1 MDETKFEMIMKEVNL
16 EEKTTAKDGDAQE
29 QAVEEKVQTS
39 TQITYFGKV
48 TNVKQIN
55 EGVVKKY
62 GADSGV
68 KPVYKAVLTFGRSI
82 DSDKIHC
89 G

>member
-1 MDETKFEMIMKEVNL
+1 MDENKFEMIMKEENL
-16 EEKTTAKDGDAQE
+16 LENTTAKDGDAQE
-29 QAVEEKVQTS
+29 QVVEEQVS